1 MKYISRSD
9 WGALDSGKPLKNF
22 KRKIVGIVIHHT
34 TGPSDK
40 PWDRV
45 RGHDRYH
52 VKTKKWDSIAYN
64 WLVSG
69 ESGEIFEGRG
79 WKKGAATYG
88 QNSKTISISYI
99 GDSDKELTALGK
111 ETILTVVRAIR
122 EKHGDHLWVKCHK
135 DFSST
140 TCPGKT
146 LSNWVHSGMD
156 TSEAP
161 ANVAIDFAAIQRY
174 IIDKGNA
181 YLSARILK
189 RGARGELV
197 ELAQKRL
204 NDLTKANLKV
214 DGIFGRKTGDA
225 VKKFKSNYAMKVNS
239 IIDKDTW
246 KVLWTV

>member
-1 MKYISRSD
+1 
-9 WGALDSGKPLKNF
+9 
-22 KRKIVGIVIHHT
+22 
-34 TGPSDK
+34 
-40 PWDRV
+40 
-45 RGHDRYH
+45 
-52 VKTKKWDSIAYN
+52 
-64 WLVSG
+64 
-69 ESGEIFEGRG
+69 
-79 WKKGAATYG
+79 
-88 QNSKTISISYI
+88 
-99 GDSDKELTALGK
+99 
-111 ETILTVVRAIR
+111 
-122 EKHGDHLWVKCHK
+122 
-135 DFSST
+135 
-140 TCPGKT
+140 
-146 LSNWVHSGMD
+146 MD

-204 NDLTKANLKV
+204 NDLTNANLKV

-225 VKKFKSNYAMKVNS
+225 VKKFKSNYAMKVNR